1 MSDKDEGDGD
11 NPTGAGLGGQNWEL
25 AKLVGNYERFTQDVD
40 QKLSRIE
47 DKLEEGAV
55 TFGKIK
61 TTIASK
67 TVEINNLEN
76 RVEDLENKGGDLT
89 KRRRL
94 QIDGT
99 TLAAIVLTLKE
110 VVTAIL
116 GALK

>member
-11 NPTGAGLGGQNWEL
+11 NPTGAGLGGQTWEL

-67 TVEINNLEN
+67 TVEIDNLEN
-76 RVEDLENKGGDLT
+76 RVEDLEDNGLS

-99 TLAAIVLTLKE
+99 TVAAIVLTLKE